1 MTLLYEENVTEIWV
15 QIFELLI
22 YSFIPVASVYIFGTL
37 MTANANLKQ
46 LNIIAI
52 SGVILN
58 IVLNYLL
65 IPKMQAYGATLAT
78 LITQSLVAIVHI
90 IWSRNIFKLRFS
102 SKLIIQIISFVVSI
116 VLINFLITNNLIM
129 ENWILKFVFATSAT
143 VLMAFITRLIDLK
156 AFIELLKSKV

>member
-1 MTLLYEENVTEIWV
+1 LYPEKVTIVWI

-37 MTANANLKQ
+37 MTANASLKQ

-90 IWSRNIFKLRFS
+90 IWARKIFKLRFS
-102 SKLIIQIISFVVSI
+102 KAFLFQIVSFIISI
-116 VLINFLITNNLIM
+116 LLINFLITNYLQI
-129 ENWILKFVFATSAT
+129 ENWFIKFVFATSLT
-143 VLMAFITRLIDLK
+143 VLMAFITKLIDLK
-156 AFIELLKSKV
+156 AFLALLKSRA